1 MEKRI
6 SRAFRKKVYLLGKD
20 KDNYLVWLEEP
31 MWDCGWYWGFG
42 YIERYTNR
50 NGNPVN
56 ARDISS
62 HTHWTSEIVGPI
74 GENKYIHHMNENPLF
89 ETTTLKDNESW
100 KLSDLMKSFYTLR
113 QTAELFH
120 SGNSHLTSTSPL
132 SLKNPNLEDHI
143 NKNLLPKVFK
153 EIDKILSPAHRD
165 RR

>member
-1 MEKRI
+1 MEKRT
-6 SRAFRKKVYLLGKD
+6 SQAFGRKVYLLGKD
-20 KDNYLVWLEEP
+20 KNNYLVWLEEP

-62 HTHWTSEIVGPI
+62 HTHWDSEIVGPI

-132 SLKNPNLEDHI
+132 NLKNIKLEDHI
-143 NKNLLPKVFK
+143 NKDLLPKIFK